1 MYTWVRE
8 IFSGHPKQRGAP
20 LPSELGHVVQDGDL
34 LAGLEGRQPDV
45 GAVGAAEGVAEGAA
59 AAAARLAL
67 DREVQLV
74 EVLGLELERAEV
86 LVRLGAAGL
95 VLRLD
100 ALRQAAGAVLAGAA
114 LLAGLGLALWCC
126 LRWCVSMWSK
136 VCVCACACVSR
147 DFEDRGTYAFA
158 QAGSGPPPS

>member
-1 MYTWVRE
+1 MWAAST
-8 IFSGHPKQRGAP
+8 
-20 LPSELGHVVQDGDL
+20 LCSELGHVVQDGDL

-74 EVLGLELERAEV
+74 EVLGLELERVEV

-114 LLAGLGLALWCC
+114 LLAGLGLALRGCLQWCISIWGKE
-126 LRWCVSMWSK
+126 RGGGVSCVYVFVWG
-136 VCVCACACVSR
+136 V
-147 DFEDRGTYAFA
+147 
-158 QAGSGPPPS
+158 